1 MKLYDLGRT
10 GVVRGESVFLV
21 RNPANTNVI
30 GYDRQCVE
38 IRLTRGRL
46 ILGNLEAS
54 LAALLSPLL
63 SLEVVV

>member
-1 MKLYDLGRT
+1 MSEG
-10 GVVRGESVFLV
+10 SVFLV

-38 IRLTRGRL
+38 VRLTRGRL
-46 ILGNLEAS
+46 LLGNLEAS

-63 SLEVVV
+63 FSFSLEVVE